1 MGEMEEN
8 RSYVLVLKT
17 CEMEVTPFRHPVWAT
32 TRLHWACIILAHKL
46 ASHPDDLDQT
56 LVLP

>member
-17 CEMEVTPFRHPVWAT
+17 CEMEVTPFRHPVWAMT
-32 TRLHWACIILAHKL
+32 MVALGLHHSRPQACK
-46 ASHPDDLDQT
+46 SSR
-56 LVLP
+56 